1 MDSDRGYPLGRA
13 AFLGT
18 LAAGVAGIAI
28 TSRFSGAVT
37 DAMNGVANAIPVV
50 NQIAPTS
57 GWRIYAVDPPM
68 PTYDASTYR
77 LKIGGR
83 VGKPVELSLADLA
96 AMPTVEQVSD
106 FHCVTGWTVN
116 QVRWRG
122 VRPQTLIELVQ
133 PAAGIRQV
141 TFKSLEGPYVDGLKP
156 AQLVLPDTLIATHMD
171 GVPLTRAHG
180 APVRLVIPAMY
191 GYKSVKWVNHIEL
204 GRIADFGYWEQ
215 NGYDKDAW
223 IGRSN
228 GFGV

>member
-1 MDSDRGYPLGRA
+1 VDSDRGYPLGRA

-37 DAMNGVANAIPVV
+37 NAMNGVANAIPVV

-68 PTYDASTYR
+68 PTYDPATYR
-77 LKIGGR
+77 LRIGGR
-83 VGKPVELSLADLA
+83 VAKPVELSLADLA

-122 VRPQTLIELVQ
+122 VRPQTLIDLVQ
-133 PAAGIRQV
+133 PAAGIGQV
-141 TFKSLEGPYVDGLKP
+141 TFQSLEGPYVDGLKP

-191 GYKSVKWVNHIEL
+191 GYKSVKWVSEIRFDHAES
-204 GRIADFGYWEQ
+204 AGYWEQ
-215 NGYDKDAW
+215 RGYDVDAW
-223 IGRSN
+223 VGRSN
-228 GFGV
+228 GLG